1 MLEGGAGASRTSLR
15 SLGAQIPRSGG
26 FVPKFSP
33 RRASRC
39 SYVFNSRW
47 IHPCRRRG
55 CGSQEPA
62 GKRSQEQIPEL
73 EKPETENA
81 GAAKEEKEVLEV

>member
-47 IHPCRRRG
+47 IHPCRRCG

-62 GKRSQEQIPEL
+62 GNRSQEQIPGL